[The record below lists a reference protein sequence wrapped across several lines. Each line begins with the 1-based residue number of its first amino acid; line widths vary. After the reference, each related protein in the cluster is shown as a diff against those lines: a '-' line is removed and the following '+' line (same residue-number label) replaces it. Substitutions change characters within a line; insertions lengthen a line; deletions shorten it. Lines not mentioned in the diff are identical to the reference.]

1 MAKYK
6 VYVTDGRHESYDIER
21 EMLAKVDAELKVCQC
36 VTDEDI
42 IRECADADGI
52 LLDMAPMTEKAV
64 NALTNCKIINRYGVG
79 FDNVA
84 VDACTAKGIQ
94 VTNVPDYCAE
104 DVSDHALALIM
115 TCLRQTALRDRL
127 VRQGEWNIHGVSF
140 RLTGKVLGV
149 LGFGRIAR
157 ALVKKTSG
165 FGFSKVLVYD
175 PYVPA
180 EACAALGA
188 ALVIALAR
196 PAAAF
201 AHNLAVSSLN
211 LLELVLGR
219 RVVGVQ
225 IGVVLLALL
234 AVGFFDGLLV
244 GTGLDAQYAVRVGHC
259 VPFLLGAG
267 LGFLARVA
275 FTSAYLLQTP
285 A

>member
-1 MAKYK
+1 MPTRCAL
-6 VYVTDGRHESYDIER
+6 VWRNRIQHIER
-21 EMLAKVDAELKVCQC
+21 FGIIAVADIVVGRLHLGAFTAGVAAGFKAAEPERVKP
-36 VTDEDI
+36 E
-42 IRECADADGI
+42 
-52 LLDMAPMTEKAV
+52 
-64 NALTNCKIINRYGVG
+64 
-79 FDNVA
+79 
-84 VDACTAKGIQ
+84 
-94 VTNVPDYCAE
+94 AE
-104 DVSDHALALIM
+104 PE
-115 TCLRQTALRDRL
+115 R
-127 VRQGEWNIHGVSF
+127 
-140 RLTGKVLGV
+140 
-149 LGFGRIAR
+149 
-157 ALVKKTSG
+157 
-165 FGFSKVLVYD
+165 VLVGLLL
-175 PYVPA
+175 PVVA
-180 EACAALGA
+180 ACAALGA

-225 IGVVLLALL
+225 IRVVLLALL

>member
-1 MAKYK
+1 MIMAKYK

-21 EMLAKVDAELKVCQC
+21 EMLAAADAELKVCQC

-64 NALTNCKIINRYGVG
+64 NALTNCKVINRYGVG

-149 LGFGRIAR
+149 LGPDPMYLEDICR
-157 ALVKKTSG
+157 AAQLPAAQ
-165 FGFSKVLVYD
+165 VL
-175 PYVPA
+175 
-180 EACAALGA
+180 AAYTELELAGA
-188 ALVIALAR
+188 AVPGPGRSL
-196 PAAAF
+196 AAA
-201 AHNLAVSSLN
+201 
-211 LLELVLGR
+211 R
-219 RVVGVQ
+219 
-225 IGVVLLALL
+225 
-234 AVGFFDGLLV
+234 
-244 GTGLDAQYAVRVGHC
+244 
-259 VPFLLGAG
+259 
-267 LGFLARVA
+267 
-275 FTSAYLLQTP
+275 
-285 A
+285 